1 MELEKFRVPNDEKG
15 QKNAYIFKPQD
26 VYETMIR
33 DLKVGKVKGTTTYN
47 TALDNCW
54 TWRKQEANIW
64 TGYAN
69 EGKSLWLK
77 QMALIKALK
86 EGWKFIF
93 CSPEDFPPQEF
104 FDDMIHTLT
113 GVTTDKTYTD
123 RVISEEL
130 YNKAFNMIK
139 DLFIFLYIEP
149 PHNSIKSVLVE
160 FKRICEEEGD
170 ISGVVIDPLLKFAR
184 PKGMEDTRDDI
195 YAAYI
200 GSICVDFARQTNTS
214 LHLVMHQLTPT
225 IEEDKKYPE
234 PNMYRIKGGG
244 SYSDGFDNVL
254 SVWRPN
260 YARDKF
266 DSEVQFNSQKI
277 KKQKLVG
284 IPQRFK
290 MSFDRKSN
298 RYKTFDTNQDIFPF
312 DEVFYEKPAPKGL
325 TPLKNIIQQEENE
338 SFI

>member
-1 MELEKFRVPNDEKG
+1 MDLEKYRVPNDEIG
-15 QKNAYIFKPQD
+15 QKNAYVFKPSD
-26 VYETMIR
+26 VYNVMIKG
-33 DLKVGKVKGTTTYN
+33 LKEGKVKGTTTYN
-47 TALDNCW
+47 SELDNCW

-77 QMALIKALK
+77 QLCLIKALK
-86 EGWKFIF
+86 EGWKFVF
-93 CSPEDFPPQEF
+93 CSPEDFPPDEF

-113 GVTTDKTYTD
+113 GQTTDKSFGEN
-123 RVISEEL
+123 RVVSEEN

-139 DLFIFLYIEP
+139 DLFVFLYIEP
-149 PHNSIKSVLVE
+149 PHNSIKSVLME
-160 FKRICEEEGD
+160 FKRLCDSTKID
-170 ISGVVIDPLLKFAR
+170 GVIIDPLLKFAR
-184 PKGMEDTRDDI
+184 PKGMEDVRDDI

-266 DSEVQFNSQKI
+266 NAEVQFSSQKI

-298 RYKTFDTNQDIFPF
+298 RYKDFETNEDIFPF
-312 DEVFYEKPAPKGL
+312 DEVFYGKTQNKLIPLSEALEKE
-325 TPLKNIIQQEENE
+325 T
-338 SFI
+338 FI

>member
-1 MELEKFRVPNDEKG
+1 MDLEKYRVPDDDKG
-15 QKNAYIFKPQD
+15 KKNAYIFKPED
-26 VYETMIR
+26 VYETMIK
-33 DLKVGKVKGTTTYN
+33 DLKNGKVKGTTTYN
-47 TALDNCW
+47 SKLDQCW

-113 GVTTDKTYTD
+113 GKTTDRDYGAD

-130 YNKAFNMIK
+130 YNKAFNLIK
-139 DLFIFLYIEP
+139 ELFVFLYIEP
-149 PHNSIKSVLVE
+149 PHNSIKSVLME
-160 FKRICEEEGD
+160 FKRICDENKD
-170 ISGVVIDPLLKFAR
+170 ISGVVIDPLLKFSR

-266 DSEVQFNSQKI
+266 DAEVQFSSQKI

-298 RYKTFDTNQDIFPF
+298 RYKDFETNEDIFPF
-312 DEVFYEKPAPKGL
+312 DEVFYGKTQNKLIPMSEATGSD
-325 TPLKNIIQQEENE
+325 